1 MGICSH
7 NKNQTLNPEVDDTNE
22 KYDLSYDLKQGILVI
37 FANSRC
43 GKSEKACELLRS
55 VNVMAKVIDI
65 NSSTS
70 SSALKRALKEAS
82 GSSQS
87 PYIFIAGKYYGG
99 LNEVSTGVKD
109 HSIQKLVN
117 SKLES
122 IGAKLT

>member
-7 NKNQTLNPEVDDTNE
+7 NKNQTLNVEADDTGE

-43 GKSEKACELLRS
+43 SKSEKACELLRS
-55 VNVMAKVIDI
+55 VNVRPKVIDI
-65 NSSTS
+65 GSSTS

-82 GSSQS
+82 GTSQT
-87 PYIFIAGKYYGG
+87 PYIFIAGKYYGS
-99 LNEVSTGVKD
+99 LSEVSSGVKD

-122 IGAKLT
+122 IGAKLS